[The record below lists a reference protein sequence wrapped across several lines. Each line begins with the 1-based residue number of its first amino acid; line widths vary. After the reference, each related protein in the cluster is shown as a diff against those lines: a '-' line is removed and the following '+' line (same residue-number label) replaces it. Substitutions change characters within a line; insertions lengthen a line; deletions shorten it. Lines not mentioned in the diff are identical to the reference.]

1 MNPVAYSRAQSA
13 PSRNTPAL
21 LPTYEP
27 KGRKPMEKPA
37 VKPRRVVEIQR
48 FIQKPFLENETEVE
62 DFLSKLR
69 SELHDAIA
77 IN

>member
-1 MNPVAYSRAQSA
+1 
-13 PSRNTPAL
+13 
-21 LPTYEP
+21 
-27 KGRKPMEKPA
+27 MEKLA

-48 FIQKPFLENETEVE
+48 FIQKPLLENETEVE

-77 IN
+77 KNERIQIK